1 LEACKDNAQLR
12 IFKQDRYDMFSV
24 APVAGYYIAKKTE
37 LKAVRMIAVLLKINA
52 DKSLIKERL
61 REFYA

>member
-1 LEACKDNAQLR
+1 MRSLIYSSAIGTICSASR
-12 IFKQDRYDMFSV
+12 
-24 APVAGYYIAKKTE
+24 PVAGYYIAKKTE

>member
-1 LEACKDNAQLR
+1 
-12 IFKQDRYDMFSV
+12 MFGV